1 MRPVDYTNNILVAG
15 RVENLIS
22 INACI
27 QVDLFGQV
35 CSDTIGFKQFSAVG
49 GQVDFVRASSG
60 SPGGKSIIAMPSTA
74 KNETISKLVL

>member
-49 GQVDFVRASSG
+49 GQVDFVRASSV